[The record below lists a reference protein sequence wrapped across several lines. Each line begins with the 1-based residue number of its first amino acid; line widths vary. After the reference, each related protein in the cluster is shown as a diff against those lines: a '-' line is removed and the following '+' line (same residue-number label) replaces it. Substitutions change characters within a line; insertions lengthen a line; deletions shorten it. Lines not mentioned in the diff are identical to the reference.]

1 MYVKMEYCISCAI
14 HSHIVRVRSHEDRRS
29 RAPPKRD
36 FPKNK
41 KDNKKPGDR
50 TADKKQQPQAEV
62 AVVEGGKTVATTT
75 PVVAK

>member
-41 KDNKKPGDR
+41 KDNKKNER
-50 TADKKQQPQAEV
+50 TGDKKQQQPQAEV
-62 AVVEGGKTVATTT
+62 AVVEGGKTVAAT

>member
-29 RAPPKRD
+29 RAPPKRE
-36 FPKNK
+36 FPKTK
-41 KDNKKPGDR
+41 KDKKER
-50 TADKKQQPQAEV
+50 TEKKQQQQPQAEV
-62 AVVEGGKTVATTT
+62 AAVEGGKTVATTA

>member
-14 HSHIVRVRSHEDRRS
+14 HSHIVRVRSHEARRS
-29 RAPPKRD
+29 RAPPKRE

-41 KDNKKPGDR
+41 KDKKQGER
-50 TADKKQQPQAEV
+50 TADKKQQQPQAEV
-62 AVVEGGKTVATTT
+62 AVVEGGKTVATTA